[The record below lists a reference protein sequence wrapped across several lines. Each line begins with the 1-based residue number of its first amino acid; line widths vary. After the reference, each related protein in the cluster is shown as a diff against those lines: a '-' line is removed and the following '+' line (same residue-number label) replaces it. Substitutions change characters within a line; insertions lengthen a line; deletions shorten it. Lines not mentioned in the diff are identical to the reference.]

1 MTKRFFIKV
10 ELNKEKKEI
19 KVFSVESPEDVD
31 SDNLKFFYEHVAD
44 LVDFA
49 RFGVAD
55 YENDVVAIVDDEGL
69 LKSENIVYEIRF
81 GSKTRQLAGTLLIGK
96 TERREDHELYTVGF
110 TGEELLEIY
119 KNNTIEV
126 KAIGMTA

>member
-10 ELNKEKKEI
+10 ELNKEAKEI

-31 SDNLKFFYEHVAD
+31 SNLDFFYEHVAD

-49 RFGVAD
+49 RFGVDD

-81 GSKTRQLAGTLLIGK
+81 GEQTRQLAGTLLIGK

-119 KNNTIEV
+119 KNKTVEV
-126 KAIGMTA
+126 KAIGLTA

>member
-1 MTKRFFIKV
+1 MAKRFFIKV
-10 ELNKEKKEI
+10 ELNKEAKEI

-31 SDNLKFFYEHVAD
+31 SNLDFFYEHVAD

-49 RFGVAD
+49 RFGVDD

-81 GSKTRQLAGTLLIGK
+81 GEQTRQLAGTLLIGK
-96 TERREDHELYTVGF
+96 TERREDHELHTVGF

-119 KNNTIEV
+119 KNKTVEV

>member
-1 MTKRFFIKV
+1 MARKFFIKV
-10 ELNKEKKEI
+10 ELNKEEKEI
-19 KVFSVESPEDVD
+19 RVFSVESPEDVD
-31 SDNLKFFYEHVAD
+31 SNLDFFYEHVAD

-55 YENDVVAIVDDEGL
+55 YESDVVAIVDDEGL

-81 GSKTRQLAGTLLIGK
+81 GSQTRQLAGTLLIGK

-126 KAIGMTA
+126 KAIGLTA